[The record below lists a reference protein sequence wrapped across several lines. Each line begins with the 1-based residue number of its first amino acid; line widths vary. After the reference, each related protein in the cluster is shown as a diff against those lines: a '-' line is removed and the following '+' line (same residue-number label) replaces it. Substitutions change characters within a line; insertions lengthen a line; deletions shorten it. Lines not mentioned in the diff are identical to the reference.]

1 MAGRFS
7 PCGSSAAGGA
17 AAGALRADEAQLAPS
32 SASAPISPPTPSSQ
46 PAPFPPRTKGLLLHA
61 APGVDLGRPAGI
73 HPLRGQPAWDD
84 EEEEGGGAGSG
95 AGGSGGTVAS
105 SAMGEGSGGLGGG
118 GAGGGGSGAFP
129 VHGELTISSA
139 ATAASSR
146 AFQRACQSLTPDAAW
161 ICYKGGDVLAQPNLA
176 LYLVW
181 YGDWDNDRNGGDSG
195 RKYIRHFINNLG
207 MPGLVRV
214 RGRNGGSWA
223 EPRGRGKG
231 RRLGGGISLPTS
243 PPLRVPHPPARALP
257 LPRSARQEGLPSPN
271 SWWQIVRQYADRAG
285 VKPGAQ
291 VTIKGEHENKQY
303 SQGRHLGADTS
314 SVFNIVIDAIN
325 AGALPFDPAG
335 AYVVLTSDD
344 VTLAS
349 ADQSQVGGWVG
360 RGEDGEVGR
369 HARTG
374 RATFSAMRVGYVPC
388 GFVART
394 HLPPHHPCIRHA
406 PHVPPPSSNPPL
418 PSSPSPFSSHSSW
431 HPYLA
436 SLPPYIPSPS
446 LSLFPVPLPPPP
458 PPPPPPPSPP
468 ALDPHCAWR
477 MAQCGQSFC
486 GVKGKGYCG
495 WHHQSGVM
503 LGPNDSYPLTFT
515 HVGNAATQCAAGCI
529 GGFGTY
535 KLPNSGFWGVD
546 GIVSILAHELAE
558 LVTNPDGKSGWT
570 GNNGEIGDM
579 CSFDFGAVTV
589 GVDAGG
595 QSFGYNMAAADGSV
609 FLIQRLWNAFAP
621 IGHGSCAV
629 ELPKAL
635 TTPPSSSSTSS
646 QSVQSSSAST
656 PPTTPTSSLPATPL
670 STLEAPKQC
679 KAVQAQAAAFTGS
692 IGGGNCCSGYS
703 DAFVRVPWD
712 LSCSSFCV
720 CVGGVASFQ
729 VSCPPGTI
737 FDSARSLCSAPS
749 PSNTCP

>member
-1 MAGRFS
+1 MKR
-7 PCGSSAAGGA
+7 
-17 AAGALRADEAQLAPS
+17 LRRQWRADLAPVV
-32 SASAPISPPTPSSQ
+32 
-46 PAPFPPRTKGLLLHA
+46 GLLLHA
-61 APGVDLGRPAGI
+61 APGADLGRPAGI

-84 EEEEGGGAGSG
+84 EEEVDAGGAGSG

-105 SAMGEGSGGLGGG
+105 SAMGEGTGGLGG
-118 GAGGGGSGAFP
+118 GGGGSGAFP

-161 ICYKGGDVLAQPNLA
+161 ICYKGGDVLARPNLA

-195 RKYIRHFINNLG
+195 RKYIRHFINSLG
-207 MPGLVRV
+207 MPGL
-214 RGRNGGSWA
+214 
-223 EPRGRGKG
+223 
-231 RRLGGGISLPTS
+231 
-243 PPLRVPHPPARALP
+243 
-257 LPRSARQEGLPSPN
+257 EGLPSPN

-285 VKPGAQ
+285 TKPGAY
-291 VTIKGEHENKQY
+291 VTIKGEYENTQY

-325 AGALPFDPAG
+325 AGALPFDPNG

-344 VTLAS
+344 VTLMS
-349 ADQSQVGGWVG
+349 ADQS
-360 RGEDGEVGR
+360 
-369 HARTG
+369 
-374 RATFSAMRVGYVPC
+374 
-388 GFVART
+388 
-394 HLPPHHPCIRHA
+394 
-406 PHVPPPSSNPPL
+406 
-418 PSSPSPFSSHSSW
+418 
-431 HPYLA
+431 
-436 SLPPYIPSPS
+436 
-446 LSLFPVPLPPPP
+446 
-458 PPPPPPPSPP
+458 
-468 ALDPHCAWR
+468 
-477 MAQCGQSFC
+477 QSFC

-503 LGPNDSYPLTFT
+503 LGPNESYPLTFT

-535 KLPNSGFWGVD
+535 KLPNSGYWGVD

-595 QSFGYNMAAADGSV
+595 QSFGYNMASADGSV

-635 TTPPSSSSTSS
+635 TNMPSSSSTSA
-646 QSVQSSSAST
+646 QSVQSSSSSPAT
-656 PPTTPTSSLPATPL
+656 TTPAATSTLPPTPL

-712 LSCSSFCV
+712 LSCSSFLLSLLLQPVPLSSMLAAGLPQDMPFTLCYPL
-720 CVGGVASFQ
+720 CTIAGNASMALPDEHFILLWLGLDIRF
-729 VSCPPGTI
+729 VSLLNAESPYLPLMQL
-737 FDSARSLCSAPS
+737 SSRALRPLPSSLTHHRAELASPVTPRCSAMG
-749 PSNTCP
+749 

>member
-1 MAGRFS
+1 MRQTRQTSRRPSQISRANRR
-7 PCGSSAAGGA
+7 ARKRIRQKV
-17 AAGALRADEAQLAPS
+17 RADEAQLAPS
-32 SASAPISPPTPSSQ
+32 SASAPISPLTPSSQ

-207 MPGLVRV
+207 MPGL
-214 RGRNGGSWA
+214 
-223 EPRGRGKG
+223 
-231 RRLGGGISLPTS
+231 
-243 PPLRVPHPPARALP
+243 
-257 LPRSARQEGLPSPN
+257 EGLPSPN

-349 ADQSQVGGWVG
+349 ADQSQ
-360 RGEDGEVGR
+360 
-369 HARTG
+369 
-374 RATFSAMRVGYVPC
+374 
-388 GFVART
+388 
-394 HLPPHHPCIRHA
+394 
-406 PHVPPPSSNPPL
+406 
-418 PSSPSPFSSHSSW
+418 
-431 HPYLA
+431 
-436 SLPPYIPSPS
+436 
-446 LSLFPVPLPPPP
+446 
-458 PPPPPPPSPP
+458 
-468 ALDPHCAWR
+468 
-477 MAQCGQSFC
+477 SFC

-515 HVGNAATQCAAGCI
+515 HVGNAVTQCAAGCI

-656 PPTTPTSSLPATPL
+656 PPTTPTPTTPTSSLPATPL

-729 VSCPPGTI
+729 VSCPSGTI
-737 FDSARSLCSAPS
+737 FDSALSLCSAPS